1 MQLKFY
7 HCPIC
12 GKIVAIVKDSGTPTI
27 CCGQPMEKLVPGES
41 DGLAEKHVPVIKID
55 GNTVTVTVGSKL
67 HPSETSHYIEWILL
81 ETDMG
86 IQQKWLEAGNAPQ
99 VEFAVMTGEHVQAAY
114 EFCNLHKLW
123 KGTCARPLEKKVR

>member
-67 HPSETSHYIEWILL
+67 HPPETSPYIEWILL
-81 ETDMG
+81 QTDKG
-86 IQQKWLEAGNAPQ
+86 IQQKMLNPGDKPEA
-99 VEFAVMTGEHVQAAY
+99 EFVILPDEKIIAAY
-114 EFCNLHKLW
+114 EYCNLHKLW
-123 KGTCARPLEKKVR
+123 KTEYTVL